1 MVDLKKFKEDLKKYY
16 VYLEGRKSPHTIRA
30 YKSTLN
36 NFLLFVVKGKKE
48 PNQQA
53 VQDFLI
59 DLKEDGDSSSSLNR
73 HLAAIKSF
81 FKFSHQLDTI
91 KDIES
96 YTTNID
102 EQEAIPM
109 DRLKK
114 LLEGCSFPFEQLLIT
129 VLISTGARIGE
140 IELLCKRDIKDKGDL
155 IILKMTT
162 IKQRKGNVTRQVPI
176 KAKWAM
182 ENIRKCLAEID
193 KQLQLKDTDHVFFN
207 KTANALRHIVKDIG
221 RRSGLARL
229 HPHSFRHS
237 FITEMNKKG
246 VPIKVIQKLVGHSS
260 VTITE
265 RYIHQD
271 DDEIIDATPEI

>member
-1 MVDLKKFKEDLKKYY
+1 MADTKKFKEDLKKYY
-16 VYLEGRKSPHTIRA
+16 VYLEGRKSKHTIRA

-36 NFLLFVVKGKKE
+36 NFLLFIVKGKKE
-48 PNQQA
+48 PNQQT

-59 DLKEDGDSSSSLNR
+59 ELKEDGDSSSSLNR

-81 FKFSHQLDTI
+81 YKFSHQLDTI

-96 YTTNID
+96 YVTD
-102 EQEAIPM
+102 VEEQEAIPM
-109 DRLKK
+109 ERLKK
-114 LLEGCSFPFEQLLIT
+114 LLGICSFPFEQLLIT
-129 VLISTGARIGE
+129 ILISTGARIGE
-140 IELLCKRDIKDKGDL
+140 IELLCKKDIKFKEDL

-162 IKQRKGNVTRQVPI
+162 IKQRRGNVTRQVPV

-182 ENIRKCLAEID
+182 ENIKKCLEEID
-193 KQLQLKDTDHVFFN
+193 KNLHLQDTDHVFFD

-221 RRSGLARL
+221 RNGGISRL

-246 VPIKVIQKLVGHSS
+246 VPIKIIQKLVGHSS